1 MKSRN
6 RRNSSRPWSP
16 ASRNNIK
23 DRKKVKCLE
32 TPTTVEAFVV
42 DLFVLKEVGRAGGQS
57 ERQGTSYSFS
67 RLLKALR
74 LYIRVCVCVLTR
86 WPFGRVRLV
95 LSSHVAQIMCV
106 GRHHCAHH
114 GTSNQ
119 FHVQCQPIF
128 SFTNPNDPQRPYSLS
143 PSALDRHKAR
153 KWLCVCNSV
162 VYTHWTFVCE
172 IERER
177 EIKNDRENIKYFLDP
192 RPWL

>member
-6 RRNSSRPWSP
+6 RRNSSRPWRP

-74 LYIRVCVCVLTR
+74 LYIRVCVCVCVDSLAFWKGPPCPVQPCGTNNVCR
-86 WPFGRVRLV
+86 T
-95 LSSHVAQIMCV
+95 SSL
-106 GRHHCAHH
+106 R
-114 GTSNQ
+114 SPWNL
-119 FHVQCQPIF
+119 QPI
-128 SFTNPNDPQRPYSLS
+128 
-143 PSALDRHKAR
+143 
-153 KWLCVCNSV
+153 
-162 VYTHWTFVCE
+162 
-172 IERER
+172 
-177 EIKNDRENIKYFLDP
+177 P
-192 RPWL
+192 RPMSASLFFYKSKRPATTLFFISLCSRQTQDKKVAVCV